1 MATDGTVVVASG
13 NPGKV
18 QAAREA
24 FEAVWP
30 GCWTVTSCAVDS
42 GVSDQPST
50 EDETIRGAW
59 NRALAARSAS
69 SADFAV
75 GMEGGMVDGGMECGW
90 VVVLDGDGRAGIAA
104 TARIMLPPAFR
115 SAMAQGMPLDTLCS
129 AALGTDRIGQG
140 VGYFGLMT
148 NNAVTRPSAYRDA
161 VAFALAPFVH
171 PELFAGD
178 MPAVAMRGDGL

>member
-1 MATDGTVVVASG
+1 MGDGSVVVASG

-30 GCWTVTSCAVDS
+30 GAWVVKGCVVDS
-42 GVSDQPST
+42 GVADQPST

-59 NRALAARSAS
+59 NRALAARAES

-75 GMEGGMVDGGMECGW
+75 GMEGGMVRDEMECGW
-90 VVVLDGDGRAGIAA
+90 VVVLDRDGRAGVAA

-115 SAMAQGMPLDTLCS
+115 LAMAQGVPLDTLCGV
-129 AALGTDRIGQG
+129 ALGTDRIGRG

-161 VAFALAPFVH
+161 VAFALARFVH
-171 PELFAGD
+171 PALFSETA
-178 MPAVAMRGDGL
+178 MPSPVSP